1 MTLRPKTNTKTLSLH
16 LLLALASG
24 LCAAQTPA
32 GNSKN
37 FAEPD
42 RDGRIRTQLSA
53 RETAVV
59 AGELSA
65 KIARL
70 PLKEGDSFKAG
81 QTLVAF
87 DCSLFEAQLHKAE
100 ASHEAARKTLAVNQR
115 LAELNSASRLE
126 VEQAEARVKE
136 SAAEAAY
143 MRATVSKCVI
153 AAPFAGRVAK
163 RLAASSEF
171 ATPGRPLLE
180 IVDGG
185 PPELQLIVPSRWL
198 AKLKPGSSFTVNV
211 DELGQSFPAKVIR
224 LGARIDPVSQS
235 VSITGQI
242 SGNHPGLQPGMSGWA
257 SFPGPQ

>member
-1 MTLRPKTNTKTLSLH
+1 MSLRPHASTLA
-16 LLLALASG
+16 LLAVLSTG
-24 LCAAQTPA
+24 LCAAQTA
-32 GNSKN
+32 ASQGSKN

-59 AGELSA
+59 AGELNA

-87 DCSLFEAQLHKAE
+87 DCALFEAQLHKAE
-100 ASHEAARKTLAVNQR
+100 ASNEAARKTLAVNQR
-115 LAELNSASRLE
+115 LAELNSASRLD

-153 AAPFAGRVAK
+153 AAPFSGRVAK
-163 RLAASSEF
+163 RLAANSEF

-198 AKLKPGSSFTVNV
+198 ARLKPGSPFTVSV

-224 LGARIDPVSQS
+224 VGARIDPVSQS

-242 SGNHPGLQPGMSGWA
+242 SGNHPALQPGMSGWA
-257 SFPGPQ
+257 TFPGAQ